1 MSKVN
6 SKTWI
11 TAATSLT
18 LLSVALGLLFN
29 FEILDT
35 PASYFLFAG
44 VIFACSVGLVLVSFK
59 ASKSD
64 NRLKKWLA
72 RAYILTFSCIAIL
85 VVSAVAIVYDRTP
98 YFQCIHDFYF
108 CSGEDFQ
115 TRRDKYAV
123 LLDRQFNILD
133 NNKNGPRLK
142 EDLLSSLGHTYYS
155 EAIKEKEDRKN
166 RLLLARWFF
175 NRYKQ
180 EVFKTSGKKTEFWD
194 EALKDIDERLQKLN
208 NESKNTAILKDENH

>member
-6 SKTWI
+6 SRTWI

-18 LLSVALGLLFN
+18 LLSVALGLLFH
-29 FEILDT
+29 FEIMNT

-72 RAYILTFSCIAIL
+72 RAYILTFSCISIL
-85 VVSAVAIVYDRTP
+85 VVSAVAIIYDRTP

-108 CSGEDFQ
+108 CSGDDYQ
-115 TRRDKYAV
+115 TRRDKYAAI
-123 LLDRQFNILD
+123 LDRQFKIIDD
-133 NNKNGPRLK
+133 NKIDPRLK
-142 EDLLSSLGHTYYS
+142 EDILSALGYTYYS
-155 EAIKEKEDRKN
+155 EAIKEKEDKKN
-166 RLLLARWFF
+166 RLLLARWFY
-175 NRYKQ
+175 NQYKE
-180 EVFKTSGKKTEFWD
+180 EVFKTRGKKTEFWD
-194 EALKDIDERLQKLN
+194 ETLQDIDERLQKLN
-208 NESKNTAILKDENH
+208 NESKCPD